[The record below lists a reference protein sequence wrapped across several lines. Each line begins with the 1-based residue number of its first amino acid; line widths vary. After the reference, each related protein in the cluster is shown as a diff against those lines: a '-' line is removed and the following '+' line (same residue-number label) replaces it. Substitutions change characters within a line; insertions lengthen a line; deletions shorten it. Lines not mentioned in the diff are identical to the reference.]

1 MFSAIFIKRP
11 VLATVLSLIL
21 VLLGAVSLVQLPI
34 DYYPEVSPPT
44 VSVTSNY
51 GGANAEVVEAAVTN
65 IIERE
70 INGVEGM
77 RYLSSVSTADGT
89 SQITVTFN
97 QGRDL
102 DDAAIEVQNR
112 VARVESQLPEQV
124 VQTGVTV
131 AKSGGASF
139 VQFISIASDTYDIGF
154 VSNYVDLYVRDALRR
169 IPGIS
174 DVQIFGERRF
184 AMRIWIDPTQLA
196 ARQLTTQDV
205 VNAIRSQNIQVAA
218 GAIGAPP
225 LNQDQDYQLSVRT
238 QGRLTE
244 PEAFGNI
251 VLTTND
257 SGAVVRLKD
266 VARVELGAQDYN
278 TSFQTNGT
286 DSVGIGI
293 TKLATA
299 NSLSLAQAVRDTMA
313 DLAESFPPGLDYQ
326 IPYDTTLFINQSI
339 WEVVFTL
346 LQAIAMVVV
355 VIYIFLMDVRTTLIP
370 AITIPVSLIGTFV
383 FMQVMGFSINALT
396 MFGLTLATGLVV
408 DDAIVVVENVATKL
422 EKGLP
427 PAQAALEA
435 MREIFGAV
443 IATTLVLVAVFVPVA
458 FFPGTSGQIYRQFAL
473 TIVFSVCISTFN
485 AVTLSPALSAL
496 LLRPQGHKNAFFRR
510 VDRGL
515 EWCRERYQGLL
526 NGLVRLR
533 YLIVWLFV
541 AMLGATYWLF
551 QIVPTGFLPAED
563 QGYFINIVQ
572 GPPGTS
578 LSYTQAV
585 MDKAAAIIQARPEVR
600 DVFTVGGFSFAGASP
615 NNGLIFVTLQPWSE
629 RTRPDQSAGAIVGQ
643 LFGPLFGGI
652 NEALV
657 IPIEPPAIQGLG
669 NSTGFQF
676 QLQDRSLNDF
686 NLLEETGSSLFGAS
700 QGVPAL
706 QLNPPTF
713 SAGTPQLL
721 VDVDRDQAQL
731 LGVEPSDV
739 FGTLQTAL
747 GGTYVNNFD
756 TFNRN
761 YRVIVQADPAFRDR
775 PEVIGQYY
783 VRSQTTGAMVPLS
796 TVATVQPITGPAI
809 INHYNLF
816 RSSLLEGTP
825 APGFS
830 SGQALEAMSQ
840 LATQI
845 LPQGMGFEWTGIS
858 LEEIE
863 SGGQAAV
870 VFLIGLAFVYLALAG
885 QYESYVDPFIILL
898 SVPLAI
904 FGALAFQIARG
915 LQNDVFC
922 QVGLVMLIGLA
933 SKNSILIVEF
943 ANQLRAEG
951 MPLVKAAVEAAQS
964 RFRAILMTAFSFILG
979 ILPLL
984 LAKGPGAGSR
994 QSLGTAVFGGM
1005 FVSTLLSL
1013 LVVPVLFILIRG
1025 IEDWARSRLTGNQT
1039 ELSLASESPQDE
1051 SL

>member
-11 VLATVLSLIL
+11 VLATVFSLVL
-21 VLLGAVSLVQLPI
+21 VLLGAVCVVLLPI

-44 VSVTSNY
+44 VTVTSNY
-51 GGANAEVVEAAVTN
+51 SGANAEVVEAAVTN
-65 IIERE
+65 ILERE

-89 SQITVTFN
+89 SQITVTFE

-102 DDAAIEVQNR
+102 DNAAIEVQNR
-112 VARVESQLPEQV
+112 VARVESQLPEEV
-124 VQTGVTV
+124 LQTGVTV
-131 AKSGGASF
+131 TRSGGAAF
-139 VQFISIASDTYDIGF
+139 VQFISIASDDYDISF
-154 VSNYVDLYVRDALRR
+154 VSNYTDLYIRDALRR
-169 IPGIS
+169 IPGIG

-184 AMRIWIDPTQLA
+184 AMRVWLDPGQLA
-196 ARQLTTQDV
+196 ARELTTQDV
-205 VNAIRSQNIQVAA
+205 VSAIRAQNIQVAA
-218 GAIGAPP
+218 GAIGSPP
-225 LNQDQDYQLSVRT
+225 VDQLQDFQLSVRA
-238 QGRLTE
+238 QGRLSE
-244 PEAFGNI
+244 PAEFGDI
-251 VLTTND
+251 VLRTSS
-257 SGAVVRLKD
+257 SGALIRLKD
-266 VARVELGAQDYN
+266 VARVELGAQDYS
-278 TSFQTNGT
+278 TSFQTNGV

-299 NSLSLAQAVRDTMA
+299 NSLALAQSVRDTMA
-313 DLAESFPPGLDYQ
+313 ELAQSFPPGLEYQ

-346 LQAIAMVVV
+346 LQAIAMVVL
-355 VIYIFLMDVRTTLIP
+355 VIYIFLMDIRTTLIP
-370 AITIPVSLIGTFV
+370 AITIPVSLIGTFI
-383 FMQVMGFSINALT
+383 FMQLMGFSINALT
-396 MFGLTLATGLVV
+396 MFGLTLATGIVV
-408 DDAIVVVENVATKL
+408 DDAIVVVENVVTKI

-427 PAQAALEA
+427 PMQASLEA
-435 MREIFGAV
+435 MQEIFGAV

-485 AVTLSPALSAL
+485 AVTLSPALAAL
-496 LLRPQGHKNAFFRR
+496 LLKPAVEKNAFFRW
-510 VDRGL
+510 VDGVL
-515 EWCRERYQGLL
+515 ESWRRTYEGMLG
-526 NGLVRLR
+526 GLVRLR
-533 YLIVWLFV
+533 YVVVWFFV
-541 AMLGATYWLF
+541 ALLGATYWLF

-585 MDKAAAIIQARPEVR
+585 MDQAVEIIQARPEVS

-615 NNGLIFVTLQPWSE
+615 NNGLIFVTLKPWSE
-629 RTRPDQSAGAIVGQ
+629 RTRPDQTAGAIVGQ

-669 NSTGFQF
+669 NSTGFQL
-676 QLQDRSLNDF
+676 QLQDRGINDF
-686 NLLEETGSSLFGAS
+686 NILEEVGSALFGAS
-700 QGVPAL
+700 QSDPTL
-706 QLNPPTF
+706 QINPPTF

-721 VDVDRDQAQL
+721 VNVDRDRARL
-731 LGVEPSDV
+731 LGVEPRDV

-747 GGTYVNNFD
+747 GGTFVNSFD
-756 TFNRN
+756 AFNRN
-761 YRVIVQADPAFRDR
+761 YRVIVQAEPAFRATPDA
-775 PEVIGQYY
+775 IGQYY
-783 VRSQTTGAMVPLS
+783 VRSQTTGAMIPLS
-796 TVATVQPITGPAI
+796 TVASIEPITGPAI

-816 RSSLLEGTP
+816 RSSLIEGTP
-825 APGFS
+825 GPGFS
-830 SGQALEAMSQ
+830 SGQALAAVEQ
-840 LATQI
+840 LAQQI
-845 LPQGMGFEWTGIS
+845 LPQGMSFEWTGIS

-870 VFLIGLAFVYLALAG
+870 VFLIGLAFVFLALAG

-904 FGALAFQIARG
+904 FGALGFQMLRG

-951 MPLVKAAVEAAQS
+951 RPLIKAAIEAAQS
-964 RFRAILMTAFSFILG
+964 RFRAILMTAFSFVLG

-984 LAKGPGAGSR
+984 LASGPGAASR

-1005 FVSTLLSL
+1005 LVSTLLSL
-1013 LVVPVLFILIRG
+1013 LVVPVLYILIRSL
-1025 IEDWARSRLTGNQT
+1025 EDWLRGRRDVPT
-1039 ELSLASESPQDE
+1039 EVATEE
-1051 SL
+1051 G